1 MTDSAPDPQTSGES
15 TASPPRRLGL
25 TQFTIEGRSAPG
37 LFVLGWVL
45 ALLGAGAA
53 FVGFMAG
60 QTPAGIVLF
69 VVGIAGLFVA
79 LILLGGSQAM
89 ERRASGLAYAG
100 PSPIL
105 VFVTVV
111 AGWYLAAVVVLTPLQ
126 VLGIQLDGPVLT
138 LLGIGIQAL
147 VVLGLVRLMVV
158 GCESLSWSDMGLR
171 RLDGSAIR
179 DFAWGAVLAGPV
191 VIATGLLV
199 LVLVNVVGQQPDSPL
214 PPTGSTSGL
223 LLNLLSGAVIAP
235 FYEEL
240 FFRGFTLTAWRR
252 MAGPTTAIVRSGVL
266 FALIHAIDQS
276 GDSFGAALGVAI
288 VAAAGRLPIA
298 LVLGWAYDRRGS
310 LWASIGLHATFNA
323 ILLIV
328 AERALTT

>member
-1 MTDSAPDPQTSGES
+1 MSDPQPDPESAPSS
-15 TASPPRRLGL
+15 RPRVGL
-25 TQFTIEGRSAPG
+25 THFTIEGRSAPG
-37 LFVLGWVL
+37 LFVAGWVL
-45 ALLGAGAA
+45 LLLAVGAA

-60 QTPAGIVLF
+60 RSPAGIVLF
-69 VVGIAGLFVA
+69 IVGVAGLLVA
-79 LILLGGSQAM
+79 LLLLGGSQAL
-89 ERRASGLAYAG
+89 ERRAAGLAYAG

-105 VFVTVV
+105 TFIAVV

-126 VLGIQLDGPVLT
+126 LLGIRPEGPVLT

-158 GCESLSWSDMGLR
+158 GSDSLSWSDMGVR
-171 RLDGSAIR
+171 RLDATALR

-191 VIATGLLV
+191 VLATGLVV
-199 LVLVNVVGQQPDSPL
+199 LVLVNLIGQQPDSPL
-214 PPTGSTSGL
+214 PPTGSTGGL

-252 MAGPTTAIVRSGVL
+252 MAGPMTAIVRSGVL
-266 FALIHAIDQS
+266 FALIHVIDQS
-276 GDSFGAALGVAI
+276 ADSFGAGLGVAV
-288 VAAAGRLPIA
+288 VAAVGRLPVA
-298 LVLGWAYDRRGS
+298 LVLGWVYDRRGS

-323 ILLIV
+323 FLLII
-328 AERALTT
+328 AERALLG